1 MKQGIKDKTTK
12 LMVKLGK
19 MTAVANPAHG
29 PEFLEEVCS
38 LLLFSLASF
47 DAFIF
52 TSKCTKFCYVGR
64 LKGIGV

>member
-29 PEFLEEVCS
+29 PEFLEEV
-38 LLLFSLASF
+38 
-47 DAFIF
+47 
-52 TSKCTKFCYVGR
+52 
-64 LKGIGV
+64 